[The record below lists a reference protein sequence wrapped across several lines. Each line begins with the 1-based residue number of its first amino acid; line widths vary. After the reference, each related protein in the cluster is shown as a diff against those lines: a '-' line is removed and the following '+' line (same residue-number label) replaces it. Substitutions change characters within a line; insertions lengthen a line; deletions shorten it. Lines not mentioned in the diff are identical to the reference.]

1 MALHVKPLPQP
12 LSFPIAGDAYRL
24 SGLANGRQTIV
35 IPDKNIDPT
44 IPKRGVMILSVVATG
59 AATTVPQIAV
69 ASGVS
74 VTPAQEVVF
83 DVVCNNA
90 PALDYVM
97 VLVF

>member
-1 MALHVKPLPQP
+1 MALDVKPLPQP
-12 LSFPIAGDAYRL
+12 LSFPFTGDAYSL
-24 SGLANGRQTIV
+24 AGLANGRQTIT

-44 IPKRGVMILSVVATG
+44 LPKRGVMILSVVAKPAVTD
-59 AATTVPQIAV
+59 VPLVAV
-69 ASGVS
+69 ASGVT

-83 DVVCNNA
+83 DVVCANA